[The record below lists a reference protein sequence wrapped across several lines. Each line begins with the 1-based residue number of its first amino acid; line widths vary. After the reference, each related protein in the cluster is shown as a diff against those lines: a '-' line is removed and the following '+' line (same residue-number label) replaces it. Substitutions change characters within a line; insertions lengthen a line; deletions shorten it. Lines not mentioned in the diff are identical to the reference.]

1 MFTEKKQHHMIMR
14 SPATRWQDASPTGNG
29 TIGAMMYGQIRSD
42 VILINHEAL
51 YFPRM
56 RKNLLDVSDQLP
68 KVRHLIA
75 QGKYQEAAQLMPRT
89 HAERGGMPEGS
100 TSDYTDPY
108 QPFCDIRLR
117 TSTSGP
123 FQHYRRGV
131 HFETGRI
138 WTKWSDDTGSIWRE
152 LFVSRAN
159 DTVFLR
165 IKGNKPGLVSHR
177 LRLCQHDA
185 TGQVEGVFA
194 AKGLKLA
201 EYESGAEKDGI
212 LTFSGRYPAGYAFGA
227 FGQVVITNGSM
238 RTEHGEL
245 VVEAAD
251 ELVLQVKLFI
261 HENPA
266 DAIPRLRNE
275 LKAQNTDFEEALAEH
290 AALQKATPAFG
301 LAHGE
306 LFERMELHLC
316 EASETS
322 NEEMLMTAYDA
333 EVPVSLIQRIFD
345 YGRYLLICSSHPGG
359 WPANL
364 QGIWNGDYLPAWN
377 SDFHTDENIQMN
389 YWQALPGN
397 MAELTLCFFDYFE
410 RYLSDYRDNAKK
422 LYGCRGILVP
432 IAQTTHGIAFP
443 TIWTNWISAAG
454 WLGQLFYDYFLFTGD
469 REFLANRTVPWLKET
484 ALFYE
489 DFLYE
494 GSDGRLVFSP
504 SLSPENVPAGQ
515 DMGLLTINA
524 TMDVA
529 ICREVLSNLCD
540 ACDLLGIEQEGSRW
554 RNMLSKLP
562 EYEINEDGALREW
575 LHPKFKDNYHHRHQS
590 HIYPLFPGLEITEET
605 HPELYEAC
613 RIAVEKRLVIGL
625 TSQSGWSMAHMANI
639 YARLGEG
646 NRALECLE
654 ILSRSSMGPNLFTYH
669 NDWRD
674 MGLSLWGKNP
684 PFQIDA
690 NFGMTAAIIEM
701 LIFSK
706 PGIIKLLPAIP
717 DKWSCGRVKGIACRG
732 GIVADVEWDF
742 QKRFIKA
749 RFRSK
754 NDQTIQVKLPVKV
767 KQLEISSLGQA
778 VKKSHLEDSY
788 TSVTLTQSE
797 PVYLQAEIELRH

>member
-1 MFTEKKQHHMIMR
+1 MI
-14 SPATRWQDASPTGNG
+14 
-29 TIGAMMYGQIRSD
+29 YGQIRSD

-51 YFPRM
+51 YFPRK
-56 RKNLLDVSDQLP
+56 RENLMDVSDQLP
-68 KVRHLIA
+68 EVRRLIDE
-75 QGKYQEAAQLMPRT
+75 GKYQEAARLMPKV
-89 HAERGGMPEGS
+89 HAERGGKGEGS

-108 QPFCDIRLR
+108 QPFCNIRLR
-117 TSTSGP
+117 TSTNGP
-123 FQHYRRGV
+123 FRHYLRGID
-131 HFETGRI
+131 FETGRV
-138 WTKWSDDTGSIWRE
+138 WAEWSDDSGSIVRE
-152 LFVSRAN
+152 LFVSRADN
-159 DTVFLR
+159 TIYLR
-165 IKGNKPGLVSHR
+165 IKGDRPGTISHR

-185 TGQVEGVFA
+185 AGQMEGIFTS
-194 AKGLKLA
+194 KGLKPA
-201 EYESGAEKDGI
+201 EYRSDADDDGF
-212 LTFSGRYPAGYAFGA
+212 LVFSGEYPENYAYGA
-227 FGQVVITNGSM
+227 VGKVSAVNG
-238 RTEHGEL
+238 RIWTEHGEIA
-245 VVEAAD
+245 VECAD
-251 ELVLQVKLFI
+251 EILLQVKLFI
-261 HENPA
+261 HEDPE
-266 DAIPRLRNE
+266 DAVPRLRNE
-275 LKAQNTDFEEALAEH
+275 LKNHHTSFDKALAEH
-290 AALQKATPAFG
+290 AAL
-301 LAHGE
+301 HGE
-306 LFERMELHLC
+306 LFKRMELNLC
-316 EASETS
+316 GKSKIS
-322 NEEMLMTAYDA
+322 NEEMLMEAYQGKA
-333 EVPVSLIQRIFD
+333 PSSLIQSIFD
-345 YGRYLLICSSHPGG
+345 YGRYLLICSSSPEGF
-359 WPANL
+359 PANL

-397 MAELTLCFFDYFE
+397 MAELTLCYFEYFE
-410 RYLSDYRDNAKK
+410 RYLNDYRDNARK

-454 WLGQLFYDYFLFTGD
+454 WLGQLFFDYYLFTGD
-469 REFLANRTVPWLKET
+469 RDFLAKRSIPWLIET
-484 ALFYE
+484 AMFYE

-494 GSDGRLVFSP
+494 GPDGRLLFSP
-504 SLSPENVPAGQ
+504 SLSPENVPPGQ

-524 TMDVA
+524 TMDIA
-529 ICREVLSNLCD
+529 TCRELLSNLCN
-540 ACDLLGIEQEGSRW
+540 ACELLGIEQDGVSRW

-575 LHPKFKDNYHHRHQS
+575 LYPRFNDNYHHRHQS
-590 HIYPLFPGLEITEET
+590 HIYPLFPGLEIIQET

-674 MGLSLWGKNP
+674 MGLSLWSSNP

-717 DKWSCGRVKGIACRG
+717 DRWNSGSAKGIACRG

-742 QKRFIKA
+742 QKESIKT
-749 RFRSK
+749 RLTSK
-754 NDQTIQVKLPVKV
+754 TDQTIQVKLPGKV
-767 KQLEISSLGQA
+767 KHIEIEYSDRKTEVLS
-778 VKKSHLEDSY
+778 VKDSY
-788 TSVTLTQSE
+788 ITISLIRSE
-797 PVYLQAEIELRH
+797 TVQIWAETFYVR

>member
-1 MFTEKKQHHMIMR
+1 MFTEKQKHQMIMR

-29 TIGAMMYGQIRSD
+29 AIGAMMYGQIRSD
-42 VILINHEAL
+42 VILLNHEAL
-51 YFPRM
+51 YFPRG
-56 RKNLLDVSDQLP
+56 REELLDVSDQLP

-75 QGKYQEAAQLMPRT
+75 QGKYQEAANLMPQT

-108 QPFCDIRLR
+108 QPFCNIRLR
-117 TSTSGP
+117 TSTRGP

-131 HFETGRI
+131 DFETGRI
-138 WTKWSDDTGSIWRE
+138 WTTWSDDAGSIWRE
-152 LFVSRAN
+152 LFVSRVN

-165 IKGNKPGLVSHR
+165 IKGNKPGLISHR

-185 TGQVEGVFA
+185 TSQVEGVFA

-201 EYESGAEKDGI
+201 EYESSAEADGI
-212 LTFSGRYPAGYAFGA
+212 LIFWGRYPEGYAFGA
-227 FGQVVITNGSM
+227 LGQVVITNGGM

-251 ELVLQVKLFI
+251 ELVLQVKLFT
-261 HENPA
+261 HEDPKV
-266 DAIPRLRNE
+266 AIPSLRNE
-275 LKAQNTDFEEALAEH
+275 LKAQNPDFEEALAEH
-290 AALQKATPAFG
+290 EAL
-301 LAHGE
+301 HGE
-306 LFERMELHLC
+306 LFKRLELHLC
-316 EASETS
+316 EISETS

-333 EVPVSLIQRIFD
+333 EAPVSLIQRIFD

-397 MAELTLCFFDYFE
+397 LAELTLCFFDYFE

-469 REFLANRTVPWLKET
+469 RDFLANRAVPWLKET

-494 GSDGRLVFSP
+494 SSDGRLVFSP
-504 SLSPENVPAGQ
+504 SLSPENVPVGQ

-529 ICREVLSNLCD
+529 ICREVLSNLSD
-540 ACDLLGIEQEGSRW
+540 ACDLLGLEQEGVARW
-554 RNMLSKLP
+554 RKMLSQLP
-562 EYEINEDGALREW
+562 EYDINEDGALREW
-575 LHPKFKDNYHHRHQS
+575 LHPTFKDNYHHRHQS
-590 HIYPLFPGLEITEET
+590 HLYPLFPGLEITAET

-613 RIAVEKRLVIGL
+613 RVAVEKRLVIGL

-654 ILSRSSMGPNLFTYH
+654 ILSRSSMGPNLLTYH

-674 MGLSLWGKNP
+674 MGLSLWGNNP

-690 NFGMTAAIIEM
+690 NLGMTAAIIEM
-701 LIFSK
+701 LVFSK

-717 DKWSCGRVKGIACRG
+717 DRWSCGCVKGIACRG
-732 GIVADVEWDF
+732 GIVADMEWDF

-749 RFRSK
+749 RLKSK
-754 NDQTIQVKLPVKV
+754 NDQTIQVKLPGKV
-767 KQLEISSLGQA
+767 KQLEISSLDKTVQ
-778 VKKSHLEDSY
+778 KSHLGDSY
-788 TSVTLTQSE
+788 TSITFTQSE
-797 PVYLQAEIELRH
+797 PVYLQAEVE